1 MKWLLTFTVALIFAL
16 GWLSNSVFSEIR
28 YSGLQAPLDILN
40 NSERLS
46 SSDHTDVNKIQVY
59 DDFAIIN
66 LSGLSLAKY
75 EDTNSMDP
83 LLDSEANGLE
93 IVPREEDLNIGDVV
107 AYRSNKVDGLI
118 VHRIVNESVDENG
131 NKYYVMKGDNN
142 SKPDLEPVY
151 FDQIEYLLIGVIW

>member
-46 SSDHTDVNKIQVY
+46 PADHLSVDQIQVY
-59 DDFAIIN
+59 DDYAIIN
-66 LSGLSLAKY
+66 VPGLSLAKY

-83 LLDSEANGLE
+83 LLDSEATGLE
-93 IVPREEDLNIGDVV
+93 IVPREEDIKIGDIV
-107 AYRSNKVDGLI
+107 AYRSKKVDGLI

-131 NKYYVMKGDNN
+131 KKYYVLKGDNN

-151 FDQIEYLLIGVIW
+151 FDQIEYLLVMVGW

>member
-46 SSDHTDVNKIQVY
+46 SCDHINVNQIQVY
-59 DDFAIIN
+59 DDFAVIN
-66 LSGLSLAKY
+66 ISGLSLAKY

-107 AYRSNKVDGLI
+107 AYRSKKLDGLI

-131 NKYYVMKGDNN
+131 NKYYVLKGDNN

-151 FDQIEYLLIGVIW
+151 FDQIEYLLIGIVW

>member
-46 SSDHTDVNKIQVY
+46 SGDHINVNQIQVY
-59 DDFAIIN
+59 DDFAVIN
-66 LSGLSLAKY
+66 ISGLSLAKY

-107 AYRSNKVDGLI
+107 AYRSKKLDGLI

-131 NKYYVMKGDNN
+131 RKYYIMKGDNN

-151 FDQIEYLLIGVIW
+151 FDQIEYLLLMVGW